1 MKYSAIFACA
11 AVTADNSY
19 QTSWPG
25 QVWDAD
31 QGTYT
36 NCGTNA
42 FVAGGSI
49 NGTCTIKFDKP
60 TRHVSIP
67 GCFSAGQTKDFECN
81 GVEGVTRGEGFDV
94 TVFWDQTLDGNGK
107 LDNSTCGTF
116 DDIEISCVDN
126 GYEPQTAM
134 LDNISNNFHADNA
147 GAAQTNKIQIFGAR
161 GTDAYTVSFADN
173 FGDAVSLTNATCD
186 WFCSSFDDSRK
197 DEGILTFHVNK
208 DSTDIQLFELNISY
222 EGNGPDQR
230 NSFIESN

>member
-1 MKYSAIFACA
+1 
-11 AVTADNSY
+11 
-19 QTSWPG
+19 
-25 QVWDAD
+25 
-31 QGTYT
+31 
-36 NCGTNA
+36 
-42 FVAGGSI
+42 
-49 NGTCTIKFDKP
+49 
-60 TRHVSIP
+60 
-67 GCFSAGQTKDFECN
+67 
-81 GVEGVTRGEGFDV
+81 
-94 TVFWDQTLDGNGK
+94 
-107 LDNSTCGTF
+107 
-116 DDIEISCVDN
+116 
-126 GYEPQTAM
+126 M

-161 GTDAYTVSFADN
+161 GKNRRVEVWLSIITLLGTDAYTVSFADN